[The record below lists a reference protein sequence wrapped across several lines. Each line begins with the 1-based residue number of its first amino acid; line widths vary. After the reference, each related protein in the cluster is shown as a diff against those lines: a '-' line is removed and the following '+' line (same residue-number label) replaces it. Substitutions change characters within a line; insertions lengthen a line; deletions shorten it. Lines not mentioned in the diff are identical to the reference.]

1 MHVTEN
7 LEDLR
12 VGFMRILIVSDFF
25 VPHYNGGGERRYFE
39 IARRLVEMGHEV
51 DVVSMKIQGVPHH
64 EVIDGIHVHHVGPKI
79 RNPPVRKPPDFMRFM
94 LAVFR
99 WICRNDYDI
108 IDAQTYSPLLPS
120 LLAARLRGIPMV
132 ATIHDVS
139 SPQGDQWLQSSGLAS
154 VLEGV
159 LMRLPYDGVITV
171 SRSTASAL
179 IEVYGRS
186 PEGIH
191 IIPNGVDLELI
202 DSTPPA
208 TGDYIIFVGRLA
220 PHKHVDHLID
230 VFRSLSTEF
239 SDLKLEIIGDGV
251 ERNRLKRMARKYG
264 ISDRISFHH
273 NLRYREVISL
283 IKGAKVLVLPSTR
296 EGFGM
301 VLAEANACSVP
312 VVAYRT
318 GGVVEVINDGENGF
332 LVEPCDRDSLRKKI
346 NLILSNTELRNNMGS
361 KGRKIVEEKFV
372 WDRIVSTLKNTY
384 RVILCQKHTS

>member
-1 MHVTEN
+1 
-7 LEDLR
+7 
-12 VGFMRILIVSDFF
+12 MRILIVSDFF

-39 IARRLVEMGHEV
+39 IARRLVSRGHEV
-51 DVVSMKIQGVPHH
+51 DVVSMRIHGVPDH
-64 EVIDGIHVHHVGPKI
+64 EEIEGIQVYHVGPKI
-79 RNPPVRKPPDFMRFM
+79 RKPPLRKPLDFMRFM
-94 LAVFR
+94 LAVFL
-99 WICRNDYDI
+99 WIWRNDYDI

-139 SPQGDQWLQSSGLAS
+139 SSHGDQWLQSSGLAS
-154 VLEGV
+154 VLERI
-159 LMRLPYDGVITV
+159 LMRLPYDGVVTV

-179 IEVYGRS
+179 MELYGRS

-208 TGDYIIFVGRLA
+208 NGDYIIFVGRLA
-220 PHKHVDHLID
+220 PHKHVDHLIE
-230 VFRSLSTEF
+230 VFRSLSSEF
-239 SDLKLEIIGDGV
+239 PGLKLKIIGDGV
-251 ERNRLKRMARKYG
+251 ERTRLKGMVDEYG
-264 ISDRISFHH
+264 ISTRVSFHH
-273 NLRYREVISL
+273 NLSYREVISM
-283 IKGAKVLVLPSTR
+283 IKGARVLVLPSTR

-312 VVAYRT
+312 VVAYRS

-332 LVEPCDRDSLRKKI
+332 LVEPCDRDSLKEKI
-346 NLILSNTELRNNMGS
+346 NIILSNSELRNNMGY

-372 WDRIVSTLKNTY
+372 WDKIVSTLENTY
-384 RVILCQKHTS
+384 RVILCQKRT

>member
-1 MHVTEN
+1 
-7 LEDLR
+7 
-12 VGFMRILIVSDFF
+12 MRILIVSDFF

-39 IARRLVEMGHEV
+39 IARRLVRRGHEV
-51 DVVSMKIQGVPHH
+51 DVISMRIHGVPDH
-64 EVIDGIHVHHVGPKI
+64 EEIEGIHVHHVGPRI
-79 RNPPVRKPPDFMRFM
+79 RKPPIRKPLDFMRFM
-94 LAVFR
+94 LAVFL

-139 SPQGDQWLQSSGLAS
+139 SSNGDQWLQSSGLAS
-154 VLEGV
+154 ILERI

-179 IEVYGRS
+179 MELYGRS

-202 DSTPPA
+202 DSTLPA

-220 PHKHVDHLID
+220 PHKHVDHLIE
-230 VFRSLSTEF
+230 VFRSLS
-239 SDLKLEIIGDGV
+239 SDFPGLKLEIIGDGV
-251 ERNRLKRMARKYG
+251 ERTRLKGMVDEYG
-264 ISDRISFHH
+264 IGARVSFHH
-273 NLRYREVISL
+273 SLSYREVISL

-312 VVAYRT
+312 VVAYRS

-332 LVEPCDRDSLRKKI
+332 LVEPCDRDSLKEKI
-346 NLILSNTELRNNMGS
+346 RLILKNDDIRVNMGK
-361 KGRKIVEEKFV
+361 KGRERIEKYFLWDILVNSLENIYKNLANKITK
-372 WDRIVSTLKNTY
+372 
-384 RVILCQKHTS
+384 